1 VKFEGKVTIPAN
13 KLFLMRQQFNLPAY
27 IDAFK
32 DEEVAFKKAFQ
43 ALLNNVDH
51 DSLDL
56 GGRRVYVTEPIDMQ
70 AATPERT
77 SYATRRVIRNG
88 QIEAQP
94 SGDWDTQVAMS
105 QGTYSTSNNHTLTGV
120 NNHTLTGVSNVANV
134 QVGSLVEGVGVGRE
148 VYV

>member
-1 VKFEGKVTIPAN
+1 
-13 KLFLMRQQFNLPAY
+13 M
-27 IDAFK
+27 
-32 DEEVAFKKAFQ
+32 
-43 ALLNNVDH
+43 
-51 DSLDL
+51 
-56 GGRRVYVTEPIDMQ
+56 TEPIDMQ

-120 NNHTLTGVSNVANV
+120 SNVANV